1 MFNLLS
7 RSSPLHRESGAV
19 VRASA
24 IARVMAAAL
33 ATVPVMLPG
42 TLALAVGIYSATTH
56 ADTTNSRAAK
66 NEKNLAD
73 KLAKQHLVQGEVV
86 DSINNYT
93 LDGWNY
99 VDDNHI
105 VINTGP
111 SKRYLITL
119 MSSCHDLSSVD
130 NIAFT
135 TTVNRLTKFDKL
147 MVRGISGMV
156 QHCPI
161 TQINELTKTK
171 KAS

>member
-7 RSSPLHRESGAV
+7 QSPSQQRETRV
-19 VRASA
+19 V
-24 IARVMAAAL
+24 ARKSVRTTAL
-33 ATVPVMLPG
+33 ATVLAMMPA
-42 TLALAVGIYSATTH
+42 TLALTVGIYSGTAQ
-56 ADTTNSRAAK
+56 AETNNSPAAK
-66 NEKNLAD
+66 TEKTLAE
-73 KLAKQHLVQGEVV
+73 KLAKQHLVQGEVI
-86 DSINNYT
+86 DSINDYS

-99 VDDNHI
+99 VDDSHI

-161 TQINELTKTK
+161 TQINVLTKAK
-171 KAS
+171 NAS